1 MYIIKNNDSLGN
13 INNVININI
22 DINIE
27 EYEETKKLNNNNIL
41 NNENDIKI
49 LIQHNEYKSNTSEIR
64 RKYKQSKRN
73 ETIITKYDNTKS
85 KRTNIKS
92 GVESTTCYK

>member
-13 INNVININI
+13 INNVINIDI
-22 DINIE
+22 DIDI
-27 EYEETKKLNNNNIL
+27 EETKKLNNNNIP

-49 LIQHNEYKSNTSEIR
+49 LIQHNEYKSNKSEIR

-73 ETIITKYDNTKS
+73 ETIITKHDNTKS

-92 GVESTTCYK
+92 GVESTTGYK